1 MPQLT
6 TRTRRLAGHLGN
18 LTMVAVILACAAY
31 LLPSL
36 LGYER
41 YVITGGSMSGA
52 IERGSVVFSE
62 PRPVQDLEVGDVIT
76 YLPPADSGV
85 TTLVTH
91 RIVEIEPG
99 EQGGSV
105 MRTKGDA
112 NADVDPWTFS
122 LLAQDQPVVTHTV
135 PGVGYLLIALA
146 DREVRM
152 LVIGVPAGV
161 IALLALL
168 ELTRNLA
175 ALGQPSGQGRSTS
188 GPGPGGPAAFRDGD
202 RAPVC

>member
-1 MPQLT
+1 MPQLAA
-6 TRTRRLAGHLGN
+6 RARRAAGYLFN
-18 LTMVAVILACAAY
+18 ATLVVLMLACGAY
-31 LLPSL
+31 LLPHL

-105 MRTKGDA
+105 LRTKGDA

-122 LLAQDQPVVTHTV
+122 LVAQEQPVVEHTV
-135 PGVGYLLIALA
+135 PGLGYLLIALA

-161 IALLALL
+161 IALLALV

-175 ALGQPSGQGRSTS
+175 ALGQPSGQGRSAF
-188 GPGPGGPAAFRDGD
+188 GPGPGGSAALRDGD
-202 RAPVC
+202 RAPAC

>member
-1 MPQLT
+1 MSSNGFEP
-6 TRTRRLAGHLGN
+6 
-18 LTMVAVILACAAY
+18 VAANEAA
-31 LLPSL
+31 
-36 LGYER
+36 
-41 YVITGGSMSGA
+41 
-52 IERGSVVFSE
+52 E
-62 PRPVQDLEVGDVIT
+62 PRPVQDLEVGDVVT

-122 LLAQDQPVVTHTV
+122 LLAQDQPVVEHTV

>member
-1 MPQLT
+1 MPQLAA
-6 TRTRRLAGHLGN
+6 RARRAAGHALN
-18 LTMVAVILACAAY
+18 ATLVVLMLACAAY
-31 LLPSL
+31 LLPHL

-62 PRPVQDLEVGDVIT
+62 PRPVQDLQVGDVIT

-91 RIVEIEPG
+91 RIVEIEPD

-105 MRTKGDA
+105 LRTKGDA

-122 LLAQDQPVVTHTV
+122 LVAQDQPVVEHVV
-135 PGVGYLLIALA
+135 PGLGYLLIALA

-161 IALLALL
+161 IALLALV

-175 ALGQPSGQGRSTS
+175 ALGQPSGQGRSPS
-188 GPGPGGPAAFRDGD
+188 GPGPGVSAALRDGD
-202 RAPVC
+202 RVPAS